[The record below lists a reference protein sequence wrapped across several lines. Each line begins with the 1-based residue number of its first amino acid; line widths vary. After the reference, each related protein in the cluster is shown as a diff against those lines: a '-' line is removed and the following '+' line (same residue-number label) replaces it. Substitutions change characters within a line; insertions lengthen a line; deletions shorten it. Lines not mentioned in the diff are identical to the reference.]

1 MIFSKASLPVWFR
14 NLLDHPPT
22 WPESETH
29 MILQMQAKVHGLG
42 NLGVLTY
49 TYPILSWF
57 EATFCLIS
65 PHDEVDHDKI
75 WGRSS
80 RVFLKFGRRHPNLT
94 KLLCP

>member
-42 NLGVLTY
+42 NLGVWTTRY
-49 TYPILSWF
+49 ASLSDF
-57 EATFCLIS
+57 KATFWIPS
-65 PHDEVDHDKI
+65 
-75 WGRSS
+75 
-80 RVFLKFGRRHPNLT
+80 FLPPSLTMKYARHGGS
-94 KLLCP
+94 